1 MSNFYNTFNGKVLDD
16 AGTYV
21 SDDFKK
27 FQIAMRHE
35 VKRIAKEIGANL
47 VSFAK
52 GHYDMS
58 WFVERD
64 GHYVYCHY
72 GVMGIRSKVMLDHN
86 GAMFIRTAAN
96 EHDFRGGSNNF
107 TSFTNI
113 KNMMDRLLKREHR
126 PC

>member
-1 MSNFYNTFNGKVLDD
+1 MSNFFNTFNGKVLDD

-52 GHYDMS
+52 GHY
-58 WFVERD
+58 
-64 GHYVYCHY
+64 VYCHY
-72 GVMGIRSKVMLDHN
+72 GVMGIRSKVLLDHN